1 MGLLDLF
8 PFPPEDTG
16 ELVIPLGQFGGCRE
30 RMARPSAMESR
41 IDPRFHEI
49 PRERVADRVAQ
60 ELLRLI
66 ASGELAPGE
75 RLPGERQL
83 AEMMN
88 VSRVSVR
95 AALQQLKAQG
105 LVAAVQG
112 GGTRVI
118 AASKGGGSALAE
130 LIRVNR
136 DNLHDLA
143 EIRASIEVW
152 AARRAAERG
161 TPEQIAEIGRIYDL
175 MTQPDRAARYKAED
189 DLNFHMTIAKAS
201 ASGVYLH
208 LMSVLSEI
216 LEDMF
221 TYHRYR
227 LQIGRQYDRLLL
239 AQHGA
244 IYDAIRRGDGEGAA
258 RAMAEHL
265 DTVLS
270 SYAEDETPAPPN
282 AGGKIRVVSG

>member
-1 MGLLDLF
+1 MSK
-8 PFPPEDTG
+8 TS
-16 ELVIPLGQFGGCRE
+16 V
-30 RMARPSAMESR
+30 
-41 IDPRFHEI
+41 DPRFQTI

-66 ASGELAPGE
+66 ASGDLAPGE

-95 AALQQLKAQG
+95 AALQQLKTQG
-105 LVAAVQG
+105 FVAAVQG

-118 AASKGGGSALAE
+118 AAANEGNSALAE
-130 LIRVNR
+130 LVRVNR

-161 TPEQIAEIGRIYDL
+161 TAEQIAEIAGHAELMGR
-175 MTQPDRAARYKAED
+175 PGRAARHKAED
-189 DLNFHMTIAKAS
+189 DLNFHMSVAKAS
-201 ASGVYLH
+201 DSPVYTH
-208 LMSVLSEI
+208 LMGVLGEI

-221 TYHRYR
+221 AYHRYR
-227 LQIGRQYDRLLL
+227 LQIGPQYDRLLL
-239 AQHGA
+239 AQHRA
-244 IYDAIRRGDGEGAA
+244 ISDAIQAHDGEAA
-258 RAMAEHL
+258 ANAMAEHL

-270 SYAEDETPAPPN
+270 SYAEDQDPEPQ
-282 AGGKIRVVSG
+282 AGEGKIRIVSG